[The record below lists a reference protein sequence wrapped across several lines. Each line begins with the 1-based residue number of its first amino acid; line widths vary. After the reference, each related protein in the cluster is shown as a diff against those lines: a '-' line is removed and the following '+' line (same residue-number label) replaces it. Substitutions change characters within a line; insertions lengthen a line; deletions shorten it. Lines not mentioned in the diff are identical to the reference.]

1 MYDIIRHTKNNE
13 GCSYMKKL
21 VNKLLEKYK
30 MLNKW
35 EKKVLIWYVISITL
49 IVIEYLINYRLDS
62 KVFFHPYIS
71 IMINIF
77 LIIDVFFIPM
87 IFIVKEIIMETSKSI
102 VKVLWI
108 FLSTIGLGIM
118 AIIVLFVFTIFNKSA
133 INSNTVDIQHKNGKI
148 YIKEVVWLES
158 YNHINVYQV
167 ENIIF
172 IRLIGSV

>member
-49 IVIEYLINYRLDS
+49 IVIECLINYRLDS

-87 IFIVKEIIMETSKSI
+87 IFIVKEIITETSKSI

-108 FLSTIGLGIM
+108 LLSIIGLGVM
-118 AIIVLFVFTIFNKSA
+118 AIIVFFVFTIFNKSA

-148 YIKEVVWLES
+148 YIEEVVWLES

>member
-1 MYDIIRHTKNNE
+1 
-13 GCSYMKKL
+13 
-21 VNKLLEKYK
+21 
-30 MLNKW
+30 
-35 EKKVLIWYVISITL
+35 
-49 IVIEYLINYRLDS
+49 
-62 KVFFHPYIS
+62 
-71 IMINIF
+71 MINIF

-87 IFIVKEIIMETSKSI
+87 VFIVKEIITETSKSI

-108 FLSTIGLGIM
+108 FLSTIGLGVM
-118 AIIVLFVFTIFNKSA
+118 AIIVLFVFTIFNRSA

-148 YIKEVVWLES
+148 YIEEVVWLES

>member
-1 MYDIIRHTKNNE
+1 MFFII
-13 GCSYMKKL
+13 MLFL
-21 VNKLLEKYK
+21 VTEIL
-30 MLNKW
+30 
-35 EKKVLIWYVISITL
+35 
-49 IVIEYLINYRLDS
+49 
-62 KVFFHPYIS
+62 YIS

-148 YIKEVVWLES
+148 YIEEVVWLES
-158 YNHINVYQV
+158 YKHINVYQV